1 MCVLSHFWFSPFFL
15 PYPHGISVQNF
26 VVSSKEASLRKLFH
40 YAKKKKKELFP
51 LDVAA
56 LSPEQE
62 GRLGPPKATEQP
74 L

>member
-1 MCVLSHFWFSPFFL
+1 M
-15 PYPHGISVQNF
+15 Q
-26 VVSSKEASLRKLFH
+26 
-40 YAKKKKKELFP
+40 KKKKKELFP